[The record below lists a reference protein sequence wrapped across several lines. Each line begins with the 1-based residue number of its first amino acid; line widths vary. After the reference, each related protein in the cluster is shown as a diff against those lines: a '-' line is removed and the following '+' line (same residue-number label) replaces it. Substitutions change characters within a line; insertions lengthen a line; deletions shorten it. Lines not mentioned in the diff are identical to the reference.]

1 MTTHLLFVLATLSLL
16 IAPAP
21 LRGQEE
27 AGKKPYRILI
37 TNDDGIQ
44 APGIRALVNELR
56 SLGEL
61 LVVAPDGNRSGSSMS
76 ITFRGLVRVGT
87 YDLGNGIVGYG
98 VNGTPSDAVAFG
110 LLELSKDMPV
120 DLVVSGINNGYN
132 VGNDA
137 HMSGTVGA
145 ARAGAIYG
153 SVPAVAVSLIRGDGR
168 YEFPAEF
175 AARVIAQ
182 LKEKTL
188 SPGVVLN
195 INFPSGDREE
205 IVGVAAASMG
215 SSYFGANA
223 FHKREDPFGRTYY
236 WGTLGYK
243 DDLTP
248 DTDSTAF
255 REKKITITPLRI
267 EWTDRELL
275 KELETWDLE
284 LK

>member
-1 MTTHLLFVLATLSLL
+1 
-16 IAPAP
+16 
-21 LRGQEE
+21 
-27 AGKKPYRILI
+27 LI

-61 LVVAPDGNRSGSSMS
+61 LVVAPDGNRSGASMS
-76 ITFRGLVRVGT
+76 ISFRQLVRVRT
-87 YDLGNGIVGYG
+87 HDFGNGVVGYG
-98 VNGTPSDAVAFG
+98 VSGTPADSVAFG
-110 LLELSKDMPV
+110 VLEAAKDRPV
-120 DLVVSGINNGYN
+120 DLVVSGINRGYN

-153 SVPAVAVSLIRGDGR
+153 KVPAVAVSLTRDDGR
-168 YEFPAEF
+168 YEFPAQF

-182 LKEKTL
+182 IKERGL

-205 IVGVAAASMG
+205 IKGVAAERMG
-215 SSYFGANA
+215 SSYFGANE
-223 FHKREDPFGRTYY
+223 FHRREDPFGRAYY
-236 WGTLGYK
+236 WGTLGYT
-243 DDLTP
+243 DDMTP

-255 REKKITITPLRI
+255 RQMMITITPLRV
-267 EWTDRELL
+267 EWTDEDLL
-275 KELETWDLE
+275 KELQTWDLE

>member
-1 MTTHLLFVLATLSLL
+1 MTKHVLFVWAILALL
-16 IAPAP
+16 IAPAL
-21 LRGQEE
+21 LRGQEDTRQQ
-27 AGKKPYRILI
+27 PYRILL

-44 APGIRALVNELR
+44 AAGIRALANELR

-98 VNGTPSDAVAFG
+98 LNGTPADAVAFG
-110 LLELSKDMPV
+110 LLELSKDRPI

-153 SVPAVAVSLIRGDGR
+153 KVPAIAVSLIRGDNR
-168 YEFPAEF
+168 YGFPAEF

-182 LKEKTL
+182 VKERAL

-205 IVGVAAASMG
+205 IEGVAAVPMG
-215 SSYFGANA
+215 SSYFGPIA

-236 WGTLGYK
+236 WGALGYR

-248 DTDSTAF
+248 GTDSTAF
-255 REKKITITPLRI
+255 RQKRITITPLRI
-267 EWTDRELL
+267 EWTDGELL
-275 KELETWDLE
+275 KELETWDLD